1 MLIQKEET
9 ISHDK
14 MLVRASANEVFVII
28 MQTKA
33 NMI

>member
-1 MLIQKEET
+1 MLIQKEKT

-14 MLVRASANEVFVII
+14 MLVRASANEVFVIKV
-28 MQTKA
+28 QTNA